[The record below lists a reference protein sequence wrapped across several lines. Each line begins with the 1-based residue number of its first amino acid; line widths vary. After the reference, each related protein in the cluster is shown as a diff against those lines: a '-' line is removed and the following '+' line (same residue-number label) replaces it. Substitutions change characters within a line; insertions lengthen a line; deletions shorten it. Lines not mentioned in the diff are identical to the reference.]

1 MSFGTILTMAGGL
14 GLFLFGMELMSDS
27 IEKVAG
33 ARLRRILEIFTTNR
47 FMGMIVGIIF
57 TGIIQSSSACT
68 VMVVSFVNSGL
79 MNLYQAAGV
88 ILGANIGTTITSQ
101 LVSFNLSKIAPLIL
115 LVGVV
120 VMMFTKKEK
129 VRKVAEVVVG
139 FGILFVGLSTMS
151 QAMANMKNEPQVVNL
166 LMSLKNPF
174 LATLMGF
181 ALTAIIQ
188 SSSVTVSIVL
198 LLANQDLL
206 PLPITLYI
214 ILGCNIGACATAMLA
229 SMTGKKD
236 AKRAALI
243 HLLFNIIGTV
253 IIYIAL
259 FVAGDQIVELI
270 KSISADN
277 GRFVANAHTL
287 IKIAQV
293 IMLFPFTGW
302 LVKMTYLIVPGEDQ
316 KVGYRESYQLK
327 YIGDKVVFNPATAV
341 VEVIKELERMASLA
355 EENLNRAMNALITLD
370 EEDIEEVYEVEKN
383 INFLNHAITDYLVKI
398 NQTTLPIEDLN
409 SLGALFHVVNDIERI
424 GDHAENVADAARQ
437 RKEEG
442 VSISKEAQK
451 ELGDM
456 LEMVNKI
463 IRYAVEMFAKSDE
476 SHMQEIVTLEDQ
488 VDEKERELQKKH
500 VERLTKGECS
510 PEAGM
515 ILLRY
520 RIRTGESSRPCH
532 QYRFCHYHR
541 RGCRRRR
548 YQTVINW
555 KVSIATSHAKI
566 EWNTSMGACAQARLV
581 HSIFIR
587 RQPSMK

>member
-1 MSFGTILTMAGGL
+1 MFWFFGRESREIEGLKMSFGTILTMAGGL

-327 YIGDKVVFNPATAV
+327 YIGDKVGFNPATAV

-515 ILLRY
+515 IFSD
-520 RIRTGESSRPCH
+520 I
-532 QYRFCHYHR
+532 
-541 RGCRRRR
+541 
-548 YQTVINW
+548 
-555 KVSIATSHAKI
+555 VSGLERVADHATNIAFAITTEEDAEDGDIK
-566 EWNTSMGACAQARLV
+566 R
-581 HSIFIR
+581 
-587 RQPSMK
+587 

>member
-79 MNLYQAAGV
+79 MNLYQVAGV

-236 AKRAALI
+236 TKRAALI

-515 ILLRY
+515 IFSD
-520 RIRTGESSRPCH
+520 I
-532 QYRFCHYHR
+532 
-541 RGCRRRR
+541 
-548 YQTVINW
+548 
-555 KVSIATSHAKI
+555 VSGLERVADHATNIAFAITTEEDAEDGDIK
-566 EWNTSMGACAQARLV
+566 R
-581 HSIFIR
+581 
-587 RQPSMK
+587 

>member
-341 VEVIKELERMASLA
+341 VEVVKELERMASLA

-383 INFLNHAITDYLVKI
+383 INFLNHSITDYLVKI

-476 SHMQEIVTLEDQ
+476 THMQEIITLEDQ

-515 ILLRY
+515 IFSD
-520 RIRTGESSRPCH
+520 I
-532 QYRFCHYHR
+532 
-541 RGCRRRR
+541 
-548 YQTVINW
+548 
-555 KVSIATSHAKI
+555 VSGLERVADHATNIAFAITTEEEMDEGKT
-566 EWNTSMGACAQARLV
+566 N
-581 HSIFIR
+581 
-587 RQPSMK
+587 

>member
-1 MSFGTILTMAGGL
+1 MFALIFGRESREIEGLKMSFGTILTMAGGL

-101 LVSFNLSKIAPLIL
+101 LVSFNLSKIAPMIL

-129 VRKVAEVVVG
+129 VRKVAEIIVG

-151 QAMANMKNEPQVVNL
+151 EAMANMKNEPRVVNL

-243 HLLFNIIGTV
+243 HLLFNVIGTI

-287 IKIAQV
+287 IKITQV
-293 IMLFPFTGW
+293 ILLFPFTGW
-302 LVKMTYLIVPGEDQ
+302 LVKMTYLIVPGEDA
-316 KVGYRESYQLK
+316 KIGYRESYQLK

-370 EEDIEEVYEVEKN
+370 EEDIAEVYEVEKN

-437 RKEEG
+437 RREEG
-442 VSISKEAQK
+442 ITISKEAQK

-476 SHMQEIVTLEDQ
+476 SHMQEVISLEDQ

-515 ILLRY
+515 IFSD
-520 RIRTGESSRPCH
+520 I
-532 QYRFCHYHR
+532 
-541 RGCRRRR
+541 
-548 YQTVINW
+548 
-555 KVSIATSHAKI
+555 VSGLERVADHATNIAFAITSEEDAEDGDTK
-566 EWNTSMGACAQARLV
+566 R
-581 HSIFIR
+581 
-587 RQPSMK
+587 

>member
-1 MSFGTILTMAGGL
+1 MAGGL

-33 ARLRRILEIFTTNR
+33 AKLRRILEIFTTNR

-129 VRKVAEVVVG
+129 VRKVAEVIVG

-181 ALTAIIQ
+181 ALTAVIQ

-259 FVAGDQIVELI
+259 FVAGDQIAELI

-277 GRFVANAHTL
+277 GRFVANAHTM

-341 VEVIKELERMASLA
+341 VEVVKELERMASLA

-442 VSISKEAQK
+442 ISISKEAQK

-476 SHMQEIVTLEDQ
+476 THMQEIVTLEDQ

-515 ILLRY
+515 IFSDIVSGLERVADHATN
-520 RIRTGESSRPCH
+520 IAFAITTEEEMDEG
-532 QYRFCHYHR
+532 
-541 RGCRRRR
+541 
-548 YQTVINW
+548 
-555 KVSIATSHAKI
+555 KV
-566 EWNTSMGACAQARLV
+566 NN
-581 HSIFIR
+581 
-587 RQPSMK
+587 

>member
-293 IMLFPFTGW
+293 IMLFPFTSW

-515 ILLRY
+515 IFSD
-520 RIRTGESSRPCH
+520 I
-532 QYRFCHYHR
+532 
-541 RGCRRRR
+541 
-548 YQTVINW
+548 
-555 KVSIATSHAKI
+555 VSGLERVADHATNIAFAITTEEDA
-566 EWNTSMGACAQARLV
+566 EDGD
-581 HSIFIR
+581 
-587 RQPSMK
+587 

>member
-33 ARLRRILEIFTTNR
+33 AKLRRILEIFTTNR

-129 VRKVAEVVVG
+129 VRKVAEVIVG

-181 ALTAIIQ
+181 ALTAVIQ

-270 KSISADN
+270 RSISADN
-277 GRFVANAHTL
+277 GRFVANAHTM

-341 VEVIKELERMASLA
+341 VEVVKELERMASLA

-476 SHMQEIVTLEDQ
+476 THMQEIITLEDQ

-515 ILLRY
+515 IFSDVVSGLERVADHATN
-520 RIRTGESSRPCH
+520 IAFAITTEEEMEEG
-532 QYRFCHYHR
+532 
-541 RGCRRRR
+541 
-548 YQTVINW
+548 
-555 KVSIATSHAKI
+555 KV
-566 EWNTSMGACAQARLV
+566 NN
-581 HSIFIR
+581 
-587 RQPSMK
+587 

>member
-1 MSFGTILTMAGGL
+1 MAGGL

-57 TGIIQSSSACT
+57 TGIIQSSPACT

-341 VEVIKELERMASLA
+341 VEVVKELERMASLA

-476 SHMQEIVTLEDQ
+476 THMQEIITLEDQ

-515 ILLRY
+515 IFSD
-520 RIRTGESSRPCH
+520 I
-532 QYRFCHYHR
+532 
-541 RGCRRRR
+541 
-548 YQTVINW
+548 
-555 KVSIATSHAKI
+555 VSGLERVADHATNIAFAITTEEEMDEGKT
-566 EWNTSMGACAQARLV
+566 N
-581 HSIFIR
+581 
-587 RQPSMK
+587 

>member
-341 VEVIKELERMASLA
+341 VEVVKELERMASLA

-476 SHMQEIVTLEDQ
+476 THMQEIVTLEDQ

-500 VERLTKGECS
+500 VERLTRGECS

-515 ILLRY
+515 IFSD
-520 RIRTGESSRPCH
+520 I
-532 QYRFCHYHR
+532 
-541 RGCRRRR
+541 
-548 YQTVINW
+548 
-555 KVSIATSHAKI
+555 VSGLERVADHATNIAFAITTEEEMDEGKT
-566 EWNTSMGACAQARLV
+566 N
-581 HSIFIR
+581 
-587 RQPSMK
+587 